1 MTTALLLP
9 SARLATELQNIMDLD
24 PTLLDLDS
32 EVSAKIM
39 FGLDHRQHI
48 TIIRD
53 TVLTWP
59 KERVTSMS
67 DGVHSTFTE
76 T

>member
-9 SARLATELQNIMDLD
+9 SARLATELQNIMDVD

-32 EVSAKIM
+32 EVGAKIM